1 MVAAREEFLG
11 GHHFL
16 PLAASIAEL
25 CLKHASGARF
35 VMEAGA
41 GVGYYVVQVLK
52 ALPLSVGL
60 ALDLSKYA
68 VRRAARAHARLD
80 AVVTDLWERLP
91 VKSGV
96 VDLALNV
103 FAPRP
108 ASELF
113 RTLNRAGRLIVAF
126 PAQHPL
132 AELRSST
139 KMLGIDVHKELRLS
153 RALTPLFH

>member
-80 AVVTDLWERLP
+80 AVVTDLWERLQ
-91 VKSGV
+91 VRYGV
-96 VDLALNV
+96 VDRALSV
-103 FAPRP
+103 FEARP
-108 ASELF
+108 ASEL
-113 RTLNRAGRLIVAF
+113 
-126 PAQHPL
+126 
-132 AELRSST
+132 LR
-139 KMLGIDVHKELRLS
+139 KM
-153 RALTPLFH
+153 